1 MSERWGKSVGSGH
14 DPSGDDL
21 IECERVG
28 LDYFDDAPVRVTAR
42 EVVAASPER
51 IFEVFLDADSWPR
64 WAWPITGVD
73 WTSPMPLEVGSTR
86 TVWMRGP
93 MVGYEEFVAWDP
105 GRRMA
110 FRFNQTIKGGPSAF
124 AEDYVVTDLR
134 DGRSLVEWTMAMT
147 LSGISAR
154 FAPVTGPAMGPAN
167 RAMLRKFRTYV
178 ESNPALAGQ
187 ASSS

>member
-1 MSERWGKSVGSGH
+1 MTEQRKKSVGSEV
-14 DPSGDDL
+14 DL

-28 LDYFDDAPVRVTAR
+28 LDYFDLAPVCVTAV
-42 EVVAASPER
+42 ELVAASPER

-73 WTSPMPLEVGSTR
+73 WTSPMPLEEGSTR

-93 MVGYEEFVAWDP
+93 MVGYEEFIAWDP

-124 AEDYVVTDLR
+124 AEDYLVTDLR

-154 FAPVTGPAMGPAN
+154 FAPVTGQAMGPAN

-178 ESNPALAGQ
+178 ESNPTLAGQ

>member
-1 MSERWGKSVGSGH
+1 MSAKQ
-14 DPSGDDL
+14 L

-28 LDYFDDAPVRVTAR
+28 LDYFESAPVSVTAT
-42 EVVAASPER
+42 EVVAATPER
-51 IFEVFLDADSWPR
+51 IFEVFLDADSWSR
-64 WAWPITGVD
+64 WAFPITGVD

-93 MVGYEEFVAWDP
+93 MVGHEEFIAWEL

-110 FRFNQTIKGGPSAF
+110 FRFNQTIEGGPSAF
-124 AEDYVVTDLR
+124 AEDYLVTDLR

-147 LSGISAR
+147 LTGVSAR
-154 FAPVTGPAMGPAN
+154 FARLTGPAMGPVN

-178 ESNPALAGQ
+178 ESNPTLAPP
-187 ASSS
+187 SSKT

>member
-1 MSERWGKSVGSGH
+1 MCVS
-14 DPSGDDL
+14 DNDL
-21 IECERVG
+21 IECERVN
-28 LDYFDDAPVRVTAR
+28 LDYFNRAPVRVEAA
-42 EVVAASPER
+42 EVIAASPKR
-51 IFEVFLDADSWPR
+51 IFDVFLDADSWSR

-93 MVGYEEFVAWDP
+93 MVGYEEFIAWEP

-124 AEDYVVTDLR
+124 AEDYLVTDLR

-147 LSGISAR
+147 LSLIHI
-154 FAPVTGPAMGPAN
+154 
-167 RAMLRKFRTYV
+167 
-178 ESNPALAGQ
+178 
-187 ASSS
+187 

>member
-1 MSERWGKSVGSGH
+1 MCVS
-14 DPSGDDL
+14 DNDL
-21 IECERVG
+21 IECERVN
-28 LDYFDDAPVRVTAR
+28 LDYFNRAPVRVEAA
-42 EVVAASPER
+42 EVVAASPKR
-51 IFEVFLDADSWPR
+51 IFDVFLDADSWSR

-93 MVGYEEFVAWDP
+93 MVGYEEFIAWEP

-124 AEDYVVTDLR
+124 AEDYLVTDLR

-147 LSGISAR
+147 LTGVSAR
-154 FAPVTGPAMGPAN
+154 FARFTGPAMGPAN
-167 RAMLRKFRTYV
+167 RAMLRRFRTYV
-178 ESNPALAGQ
+178 ESNPMLADE
-187 ASSS
+187 ASNSSTSTSPTSP